1 MRLLILVTVLSI
13 SPLFAQNEQ
22 FNGLWKYAPSE
33 YTLRIN
39 LKDKDPGKRV
49 YLFNS
54 KLKDTTYESIVYSK
68 ENEIMVRTTAT
79 DGIYYTKYLFNDK
92 NELMCIF
99 QENNYEIVYKRLT
112 M

>member
-39 LKDKDPGKRV
+39 LKDKDPAKRV

-54 KLKDTTYESIVYSK
+54 KLKDTTYKSIVYSK

-79 DGIYYTKYLFNDK
+79 DGIYYTKYKFND
-92 NELMCIF
+92 NDELMCIF
-99 QENNYEIVYKRLT
+99 QELNYEIVYKRLSE
-112 M
+112 